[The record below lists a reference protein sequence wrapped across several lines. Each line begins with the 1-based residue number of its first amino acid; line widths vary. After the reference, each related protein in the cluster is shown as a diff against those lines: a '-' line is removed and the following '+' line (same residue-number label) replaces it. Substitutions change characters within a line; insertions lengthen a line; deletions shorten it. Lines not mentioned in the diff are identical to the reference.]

1 MSDNDYYYNG
11 LLDIYGDNSLGEF
24 FFQNLFEPEN
34 SNLSEKFVEET
45 KNINN
50 GNDNENNKESFKI
63 KIIIED
69 SNEKST
75 NEKTEKEIEQKTEK
89 KEKQKKMIYTPKFKI
104 TNDNESDEDLIPKL
118 KKKRGRTKRGDSKI
132 THDKYSDDNLRR
144 KCKHLVLQNVM
155 KFINEKIEEIYGN
168 IGYGIAM
175 KKLLIINQ
183 KQISN
188 ATIQFNKDFLNKK
201 LSEIFS
207 VNISTRYTN
216 YNKEHN
222 KNLILKLINDKD
234 EIKSNY
240 FKILFNLT
248 FVECLRH
255 FNESENI
262 PILNGMT
269 LFSQLNIDNEIDE
282 NYSKALSCYIEN
294 YEKLMERKRGK
305 KK

>member
-1 MSDNDYYYNG
+1 MSDNDYYNG

-50 GNDNENNKESFKI
+50 GNNNENNKESFKI

-175 KKLLIINQ
+175 KKILIINQ

-234 EIKSNY
+234 ELKSNY